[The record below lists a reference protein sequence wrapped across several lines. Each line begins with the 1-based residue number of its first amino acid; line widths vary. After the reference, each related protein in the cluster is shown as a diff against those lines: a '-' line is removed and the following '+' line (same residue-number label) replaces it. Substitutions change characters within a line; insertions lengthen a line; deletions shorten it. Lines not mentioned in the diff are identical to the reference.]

1 MKKFWFP
8 FVVAATLVSC
18 TQTEMKQTTDTIKQ
32 ADSLFKTAKEGY
44 KTLDSI
50 SAIVKDSARFN
61 KVVVPE
67 IEKQK
72 KSVEEVIRNSTKS
85 IDSVNA
91 VIKKTTDQINKSAN
105 VIKTVDSAR
114 EALKNSKNPIDA
126 LSTISKTLEKVSK
139 TTKNNSQQTSPS
151 TPPQEPQVTQPQQP
165 DVEEPAAIPQPE
177 PVMTN
182 PLVKTARMTIA
193 VNNLENTRSDLA
205 TELYK
210 YGGEIVTES
219 FGEEQGFR
227 KQHITAKVPYKYFEE
242 AAQNIAQRIGTLRT
256 KNIETE
262 GKDYNPNQ
270 MCDLEITFTE
280 DSQYTSNES
289 ITNSNSNTDES
300 YGTKSSD
307 AFMKGFDGLKNVFL
321 FLLPFWP
328 LLLIGGIG
336 YYFYR
341 KNKRKRDEALVEAK
355 LQEQKRY
362 RESTEENVAE
372 ESAFTKKNPINEIE
386 NPDDPYAKYKPKS

>member
-8 FVVAATLVSC
+8 FVVAAAFVSC
-18 TQTEMKQTTDTIKQ
+18 SQTEMKQTTDTIKQ
-32 ADSLFKTAKEGY
+32 ADSLFKTANDGF

-50 SAIVKDSARFN
+50 SSIVKDSARFN

-67 IEKQK
+67 IEKHK
-72 KSVEEVIRNSTKS
+72 KSVEEVIQNSAKS

-91 VIKKTTDQINKSAN
+91 VIKKTTDQINKSAD

-114 EALKNSKNPIDA
+114 ESLKNSTNPIDA
-126 LSTISKTLEKVSK
+126 LTTISKTLEKVSK
-139 TTKNNSQQTSPS
+139 TAKNNTQRQ
-151 TPPQEPQVTQPQQP
+151 TPPATPPAEPQIQSQQP
-165 DVEEPAAIPQPE
+165 DFEEPATYPQPE
-177 PVMTN
+177 PVVTD
-182 PLVKTARMTIA
+182 PLVKTAKMTIA
-193 VNNLENTRSDLA
+193 VNNVDETRSELA

-219 FGEEQGFR
+219 MGEEQGIR
-227 KQHITAKVPYKYFEE
+227 KQRITAKVPYKYFDE
-242 AAQNIAQRIGTLRT
+242 AAQNIAQRMGTLRT

-262 GKDYNPNQ
+262 GKDYDPNQ

-280 DSQYTSNES
+280 NDQYASNET
-289 ITNSNSNTDES
+289 ITNPASGNNKTYKDR
-300 YGTKSSD
+300 SSD

-328 LLLIGGIG
+328 LLLIGGIV
-336 YYFYR
+336 YYFYKR
-341 KNKRKRDEALVEAK
+341 NQRKRDEALVEMK
-355 LQEQKRY
+355 LQEQKKY
-362 RESTEENVAE
+362 RESPE
-372 ESAFTKKNPINEIE
+372 ESVTQQPTYPKQEAPE

>member
-1 MKKFWFP
+1 MKKIWFP

-18 TQTEMKQTTDTIKQ
+18 TQTEIKQTTDTIKQ

-72 KSVEEVIRNSTKS
+72 KSVEDVLKNSAKS
-85 IDSVNA
+85 IDSINS
-91 VIKKTTDQINKSAN
+91 VIKKTTDQINRSAD

-114 EALKNSKNPIDA
+114 EKLKNSTNPIDA

-139 TTKNNSQQTSPS
+139 SAKGNTQQTPPA
-151 TPPQEPQVTQPQQP
+151 TPPQAEPQIQTPPQQP
-165 DVEEPAAIPQPE
+165 DVEEPAILPQPVE
-177 PVMTN
+177 TN

-193 VNNLENTRSDLA
+193 VDNVDNTRSDLA

-227 KQHITAKVPYKYFEE
+227 KQRITAKVPYKYFDE
-242 AAQNIAQRIGTLRT
+242 ASQSIARKMGTLRT

-262 GKDYNPNQ
+262 GTDYDPNQ

-280 DSQYTSNES
+280 NSQFASNET
-289 ITNSNSNTDES
+289 ITNNNSSDNETYKD
-300 YGTKSSD
+300 KSSE
-307 AFMKGFDGLKNVFL
+307 AFMKGFDGMKNAFL

-328 LLLIGGIG
+328 LLLIGVIV

-341 KNKRKRDEALVEAK
+341 KNKRKKEEALVEAK
-355 LQEQKRY
+355 LQEQRRY
-362 RESTEENVAE
+362 REAAE
-372 ESAFTKKNPINEIE
+372 DEKQVEQPTYTNLESPE